1 MPRASC
7 RMAGNA
13 TPAFDVLKLFCFK
26 LIAAACVLDAL
37 QHTFVADSCRN
48 IFLQNPATTN
58 LQIRVDLRFFDSCT
72 NCISS

>member
-13 TPAFDVLKLFCFK
+13 TPAFNVLKLFCFK
-26 LIAAACVLDAL
+26 LIAAACVLNVL
-37 QHTFVADSCRN
+37 QHAFVADSCRN

-58 LQIRVDLRFFDSCT
+58 PQIRVDLRFFDSCT